1 MTSLPTKVLV
11 TDAEVASDA
20 EEFTLVYVLN
30 SWGEGDSR
38 HVSLP
43 SLVEEAGDQVQQA
56 ICQWFQ
62 LLKAEL
68 HTATGEVLNEDPSLA
83 ELHPLFEGNYATTPE
98 HFELAQLIMLCR
110 SLNDRVVAELIYR
123 GSSNSIAR
131 CLAVWCKAQ
140 NITFSGP
147 RIHLSVRRRTHTML
161 SRWRGWLRLIL
172 ACQSSVPL
180 DGTKLQSVTTA
191 FVDYLVADPIDTY
204 WPALRN
210 LTAEHQGRYLFI
222 HQFTRHQALPTVASA
237 RGRFDKLQHSDARPC
252 RALLENAVN
261 VSDLLRIR
269 KATALLRRVG
279 KFATTISPPIVPYMA
294 GLQPLDLYSV
304 QLNRGWHDST
314 VIDTA
319 MRIVAF
325 NNILSLMPHLR
336 QIIYLQENHRWEK
349 VLLREATKR
358 QIATVGIPHTVV
370 RPRDLRYQLIAHDSQ
385 SDQFLFPNIIA
396 TNGPATRDELAVGI
410 ADSRLISIE
419 AQRYQSLLKIQQV
432 RTGSNRTV
440 LIAGDLLP
448 EHSQFILDVALP
460 VLQQLNLTVNFKPH
474 PADIGSRLLAEAVGA
489 TIIDGDFQ
497 TALSRTSLL
506 ITGSLTAASAEAV
519 HVGIPVITV
528 VDPSHFNLSPLLR
541 LPFARFARTSLELQ
555 THLEQLLSQ
564 DIKERREMFTID
576 DTLLRWRRLL
586 SVE

>member
-1 MTSLPTKVLV
+1 VTSLTTKVLV
-11 TDAEVASDA
+11 TDAEEASDA

-30 SWGEGDSR
+30 SWGEGDSK

-56 ICQWFQ
+56 ICQWIQ

-68 HTATGEVLNEDPSLA
+68 HTATSEVLNEDPSLA

-110 SLNDRVVAELIYR
+110 SLNNRVVAELVYR
-123 GSSNSIAR
+123 GSSTSIAR
-131 CLAVWCKAQ
+131 CLAEWCKAQ
-140 NITFSGP
+140 NTTFSGP
-147 RIHLSVRRRTHTML
+147 RIHRSRRRRIYTML
-161 SRWRGWLRLIL
+161 SRWRGWLRLIR

-180 DGTKLQSVTTA
+180 DGTKLQNITTA

-222 HQFTRHQALPTVASA
+222 HQFTKHQALPTVATA
-237 RGRFDKLQHSDARPC
+237 RARLGKLQHSGARPC
-252 RALLENAVN
+252 RALLEDGVN
-261 VSDLLRIR
+261 LSDLFRIR
-269 KATALLRRVG
+269 NNTALLRRVG
-279 KFATTISPPIVPYMA
+279 RFATTISPPMVPYMS
-294 GLQPLDLYSV
+294 GLQPLDLYSE
-304 QLNRGWHDST
+304 QLNHGWNDST

-325 NNILSLMPHLR
+325 NNILSLTPHLR
-336 QIIYLQENHRWEK
+336 QIVYLQENHRWEK

-370 RPRDLRYQLIAHDSQ
+370 RPRDLRYHIIAHDSQ

-396 TNGPATRDELAVGI
+396 TNGPATRDELAAGI

-419 AQRYQSLLKIQQV
+419 AQRYQSLLKIQRA
-432 RTGSNRTV
+432 RTGANTSV

-448 EHSQFILDVALP
+448 EHSQFILDITLP
-460 VLQQLNLTVNFKPH
+460 VLRQLNLTVNFKPH
-474 PADIGSRLLAEAVGA
+474 PADIGSRLLAEAAGA
-489 TIIDGDFQ
+489 NIIYSDFQ
-497 TALSRTSLL
+497 TALSRASLL
-506 ITGSLTAASAEAV
+506 IAGSLTAASAEAV
-519 HVGIPVITV
+519 HVGIPVITL

-541 LPFARFARTSLELQ
+541 LPFARFARTPLELRN
-555 THLEQLLSQ
+555 HLEQLLSH
-564 DIKERREMFTID
+564 DIEERREMFTID
-576 DTLLRWRRLL
+576 DTLVRWRRLL

>member
-1 MTSLPTKVLV
+1 MTSLTTRVLV
-11 TDAEVASDA
+11 TDAAVASNA

-30 SWGEGDSR
+30 SWGEGDSK

-43 SLVEEAGDQVQQA
+43 SLVEEAGDQLQQA

-68 HTATGEVLNEDPSLA
+68 HTVTSEVLHEDPSLA

-98 HFELAQLIMLCR
+98 HFELAQLIVLCR
-110 SLNDRVVAELIYR
+110 SLNDRDVAELVYR
-123 GSSNSIAR
+123 GSSTSIAR
-131 CLAVWCKAQ
+131 CLAGWCKAQ
-140 NITFSGP
+140 NTTFSGP
-147 RIHLSVRRRTHTML
+147 QIHRSVRRRTHTML
-161 SRWRGWLRLIL
+161 SRWRGWLRLIRS
-172 ACQSSVPL
+172 CQSSVPL
-180 DGTKLQSVTTA
+180 DGTKLQDITTA

-222 HQFTRHQALPTVASA
+222 HQFTKHQALPTVATA
-237 RGRFDKLQHSDARPC
+237 RARLGKLQHSGARPC
-252 RALLENAVN
+252 RVLLEDGVN
-261 VSDLLRIR
+261 VSDLSRIR
-269 KATALLRRVG
+269 TTTALLRRVG
-279 KFATTISPPIVPYMA
+279 RFATTISPPTVSYMS
-294 GLQPLDLYSV
+294 GLQPLDLYSE
-304 QLNRGWHDST
+304 QLNRGWNDST

-325 NNILSLMPHLR
+325 NNILSLTPHLR
-336 QIIYLQENHRWEK
+336 QIVYLQENHRWEK

-370 RPRDLRYQLIAHDSQ
+370 RPRDLRYHIIAHDSQ

-396 TNGPATRDELAVGI
+396 TNGPATRDELAAGI

-419 AQRYQSLLKIQQV
+419 AQRYQSLLKIQ
-432 RTGSNRTV
+432 RTRIGANTSV
-440 LIAGDLLP
+440 LISGDLLP
-448 EHSQFILDVALP
+448 KHSQFILDITLP

-474 PADIGSRLLAEAVGA
+474 PADIGSRLLAEAAGA
-489 TIIDGDFQ
+489 NIIDGEFQ
-497 TALSRTSLL
+497 TALSRASLL
-506 ITGSLTAASAEAV
+506 IAGSLTAASAEAV
-519 HVGIPVITV
+519 HVGIPVITL

-541 LPFARFARTSLELQ
+541 LPFARFARTPLELRN
-555 THLEQLLSQ
+555 HLEQLLSH
-564 DIKERREMFTID
+564 DIEERREMFTID
-576 DTLLRWRRLL
+576 DTLVRWRRLL